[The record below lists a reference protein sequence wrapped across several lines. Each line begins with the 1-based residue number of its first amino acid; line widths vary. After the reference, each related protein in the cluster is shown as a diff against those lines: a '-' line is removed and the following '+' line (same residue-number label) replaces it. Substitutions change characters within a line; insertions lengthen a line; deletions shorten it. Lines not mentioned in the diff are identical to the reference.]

1 MVKKSKLVLC
11 IDRDNDLYEKAKIS
25 GPVIGREANFEAA
38 NKLIMADASEV
49 DANAMFRAVKLY
61 DELLKEYNVQIAT
74 LTGNAKLGIAADN
87 EVSEQLERVLAEF
100 PAESCIFVSDGA
112 SDEQM
117 MPIIRSR
124 LKIDSVDLLVI
135 KQAKELEKT
144 YVVLLDKL
152 KDPYFARLFFGVPAI
167 ILLLLAVSRWME
179 LGWEPVVF
187 IVGLFLLIRG
197 FGIDDKVSGVFSS
210 FKFSIENISLSI
222 YLLAFVFFIISIGIG
237 YQGYE
242 QARAERLDLVKTIA
256 AAMRSTLLL
265 LPWSVLL
272 LIIGRTVDLLNDGR
286 KLEISK
292 FGLYAVST
300 VLLWLIL
307 SVATDWVLNTGEPY
321 VSFGDF
327 AFVIVASV
335 VFAALSSHVLRL
347 IKISVVGKMKLENKE
362 MFTDTGVYMGK
373 VIGVDAKNSAIV
385 VRSPLG
391 QKFNV
396 GLDIVNAVTDRIY
409 VSYG

>member
-38 NKLIMADASEV
+38 NKLIMADAGEV
-49 DANAMFRAVKLY
+49 DANTMFRAIKIF
-61 DELLKEYNVQIAT
+61 DELSKDYNVQLAT
-74 LTGNAKLGIAADN
+74 LTGSPKLGLAADN
-87 EVSEQLERVLAEF
+87 EVSEQLERVLSEF

-124 LKIDSVDLLVI
+124 LKIDSVELLVI

-144 YVVLLDKL
+144 YVVLLEKL
-152 KDPYFARLFFGVPAI
+152 KEPYFARMVFGIPAI
-167 ILLLLAVSRWME
+167 ILLLLAISRWAN

-187 IVGLFLLIRG
+187 VAGLFLLIRG
-197 FGIDDKVSGVFSS
+197 FGIDDKIGSVFSS
-210 FKFSIENISLSI
+210 FKFSVENISLII
-222 YLLAFVFFIISIGIG
+222 YLPAFVFFIISIWMA

-242 QARAERLDLVKTIA
+242 QARLDRLDFVKTIA
-256 AAMRSTLLL
+256 SALKSMLVL
-265 LPWSVLL
+265 LPWAALL
-272 LIIGRTVDLLNDGR
+272 LIIGKVVDLLNEGR

-300 VLLWLIL
+300 VLLWLIF
-307 SVATDWVLNTGEPY
+307 SVAADWVLNTGEPY

-327 AFVIVASV
+327 AFVIIASV
-335 VFAALSSHVLRL
+335 VLAAVSSHVLRL
-347 IKISVVGKMKLENKE
+347 IKISVVSKMKLENKE
-362 MFTDTGVYMGK
+362 VFSDTSVYMGK
-373 VIGVDAKNSAIV
+373 VIGVDAKNATLI

-396 GLDIVNAVTDRIY
+396 GLDVVSAVTDRIH
-409 VSYG
+409 VSY